1 MLRAFAHRGGANEA
15 EENTPQAFEYALSLG
30 YKRLETDAH
39 LSRDNKV
46 VLHHDPDLK
55 RTYGIAAKI
64 ADLDWAELSEFRM
77 PNGGRLM
84 RFEEALERF
93 DQVEFNVDA
102 KENAVAMP
110 LLRLAKNDLDRVRF
124 VSFSARTVKELR
136 QAGAEKTALTMPEVA
151 GLRLGMPLPKRLL
164 ERVDA
169 VQIPP
174 TYGPIKLAT
183 KTFISRAHDAG
194 LFVDVWTVSETE
206 TILKMIDAGVDGL
219 MTDSPSVLKEVLVQM
234 NIWEG

>member
-1 MLRAFAHRGGANEA
+1 
-15 EENTPQAFEYALSLG
+15 
-30 YKRLETDAH
+30 
-39 LSRDNKV
+39 
-46 VLHHDPDLK
+46 
-55 RTYGIAAKI
+55 
-64 ADLDWAELSEFRM
+64 
-77 PNGGRLM
+77 
-84 RFEEALERF
+84 
-93 DQVEFNVDA
+93 
-102 KENAVAMP
+102 
-110 LLRLAKNDLDRVRF
+110 
-124 VSFSARTVKELR
+124 
-136 QAGAEKTALTMPEVA
+136 
-151 GLRLGMPLPKRLL
+151 MPLPKRLL

-219 MTDSPSVLKEVLVQM
+219 MTDSPSVLKEVLVQR